1 MERIPERRS
10 SQKDMIEKDGEIENN
25 GNKPM
30 LEASKTIQSQKGRQI
45 EVRRR
50 RSRER
55 EASLVHTAP

>member
-1 MERIPERRS
+1 
-10 SQKDMIEKDGEIENN
+10 MIEKDGEIENN